1 MRLGNWRIAA
11 LMAGGVL
18 GGCGP
23 DAGGDEA
30 PIEASGTVEATQAD
44 LAFQVPGRIGQLT
57 VREGDRVTRGQELGR
72 LEDAEVAA
80 RHQAA
85 EAQWR
90 ASRALL
96 AELEAGTRPEELGQA
111 RLALE
116 AATRRL
122 EEQERE
128 TARSVRLAEGGAV
141 SRESRERSETA
152 LAVARA
158 ERDRLGQQ
166 VALLEAGPRPERV
179 EAQRALARQAEA
191 TVAQLAAVRAQLV
204 LLAPF
209 DGLVTVRHRE
219 PGEVV
224 AAGTPVVTV
233 LDPDDRWVRVYVPED
248 RVGRLSL
255 DMPAEIRGDSRPDRA
270 FEGRVVHIASE
281 AEFTPR
287 NVQTREERVKLV
299 HAVRIRV
306 TGDTALELKPGL
318 AADVRIPTAPGGG

>member
-1 MRLGNWRIAA
+1 MGWWIMALG
-11 LMAGGVL
+11 AGAVL

-23 DAGGDEA
+23 DAGADGSA
-30 PIEASGTVEATQAD
+30 LEASGTVEATQAD
-44 LAFQVPGRIGQLT
+44 LAFQVPGRLTALT
-57 VREGDRVTRGQELGR
+57 VREGDRVTRGQEIGR
-72 LEDAEVAA
+72 LDDAEVAA

-85 EAQWR
+85 EAQWAAAR
-90 ASRALL
+90 AAL
-96 AELEAGTRPEELGQA
+96 AELEAGTRPEEIGQA
-111 RLALE
+111 RQALE
-116 AATRRL
+116 AASRRF

-141 SRESRERSETA
+141 SRESRERAETM

-179 EAQRALARQAEA
+179 DAQRALVRQAEA
-191 TVAQLAAVRAQLV
+191 TVAQLSAVRAQLV

-209 DGLVTVRHRE
+209 DGIVSVRHRE

-224 AAGTPVVTV
+224 AAGSPVITV
-233 LDPDDRWVRVYVPED
+233 LDPDDRWVRVFVPED

-255 DMPAEIRGDSRPDRA
+255 GMAAEIRGDSRPDQA

-287 NVQTREERVKLV
+287 NVQTREERVRLV
-299 HAVRIRV
+299 HAVRVRV
-306 TGDTALELKPGL
+306 TGDPALELKPGL
-318 AADVRIPTAPGGG
+318 AADVRIPVPPAGD

>member
-1 MRLGNWRIAA
+1 MGWRIVA
-11 LMAGGVL
+11 LVAGAVL

-23 DAGGDEA
+23 DSGAGESA
-30 PIEASGTVEATQAD
+30 LEASGTVEATQAD
-44 LAFQVPGRIGQLT
+44 LAFQMPGRLAALT

-72 LEDAEVAA
+72 LDEAEVAA

-85 EAQWR
+85 EAQR
-90 ASRALL
+90 AAARAAL
-96 AELEAGTRPEELGQA
+96 AELEAGTRPEEIGQA
-111 RLALE
+111 RQALE

-141 SRESRERSETA
+141 SRESRERAETM

-158 ERDRLGQQ
+158 DRDRLGQQ

-179 EAQRALARQAEA
+179 DAQRALVRQAEA

-209 DGLVTVRHRE
+209 DGIVSVRHRE

-233 LDPDDRWVRVYVPED
+233 LDPDDRWVRVFVPED

-255 DMPAEIRGDSRPDRA
+255 GMAAEIRGDSRPDRVY
-270 FEGRVVHIASE
+270 EGRVVHIASE

-287 NVQTREERVKLV
+287 NVQTREERVRLV

-306 TGDTALELKPGL
+306 TGDSALELKPGL
-318 AADVRIPTAPGGG
+318 AADVRIPVAPAGE